1 DGNAENGDTAFT
13 FGTGAFTGT
22 AGELRVVT
30 AGSIQVVYV
39 DANGDKAPDFA
50 INVTADHALTAADFV
65 L

>member
-1 DGNAENGDTAFT
+1 MASNGDTAFT

-30 AGSIQVVYV
+30 SGAIQVVYV
-39 DANGDKAPDFA
+39 DATGDKLPDFA
-50 INVTADHALTAADFV
+50 INVYSDHPLTASDFV